1 MQRDILIASLQQIKV
16 IAQEALK
23 EVRDHV
29 SRKKEATARSAVK
42 SVSRDALPSHILRLR
57 DTGFFKP
64 AKTPNETHVKLQ
76 PIYPCDLN
84 RVAVAPL
91 RLRKRKQL
99 RKASKLVG
107 KRKQVA
113 YGW

>member
-1 MQRDILIASLQQIKV
+1 MQRDMLIASLQQIKV

-23 EVRDHV
+23 EVGDHV
-29 SRKKEATARSAVK
+29 SRKKEATAKSASK
-42 SVSRDALPSHILRLR
+42 DALPSHILRLR
-57 DTGFFKP
+57 DRGFFKP
-64 AKTPNETHVKLQ
+64 PKTPNETHVKLQ

-84 RVAVAPL
+84 RVAVALL
-91 RLRKRKQL
+91 RLQKRKQL
-99 RKASKLVG
+99 RKTSKLVG

>member
-1 MQRDILIASLQQIKV
+1 MQRDMLIASLQQIKV

-23 EVRDHV
+23 EVGDHV
-29 SRKKEATARSAVK
+29 SRKEATAKSAVK
-42 SVSRDALPSHILRLR
+42 SASKDALPSHILRLR

-64 AKTPNETHVKLQ
+64 PKTPNETHVKLQ
-76 PIYPCDLN
+76 PIYPCDRN
-84 RVAVAPL
+84 RVAVALL

-113 YGW
+113 Y